1 MFNSSNT
8 KRIKIEAANATLV
21 EGHHEDSDDGVHTTK
36 IIGSSSGSGGN
47 PVTYKLISPAGS
59 GSNTATVLTQP
70 LSGQFYVI
78 GNPSEVQ
85 ASNSGSS
92 GGGAGRVIAPK
103 ATLTL
108 ANNSPPSS
116 LRCVFD
122 KQVCAFIHF
131 FEDYLLVFFIRFELS
146 WSDRT
151 L

>member
-36 IIGSSSGSGGN
+36 IIGSGSGGN

-92 GGGAGRVIAPK
+92 GGAGRVIAPK

-116 LRCVFD
+116 LRCVLIS
-122 KQVCAFIHF
+122 KSV
-131 FEDYLLVFFIRFELS
+131 L
-146 WSDRT
+146 
-151 L
+151 

>member
-1 MFNSSNT
+1 MALLHINT
-8 KRIKIEAANATLV
+8 AIWQVFELV
-21 EGHHEDSDDGVHTTK
+21 ENRTVWWEIGLFWRNFHHREDSDDGVHTTK

-92 GGGAGRVIAPK
+92 GGAGRVIAPK

-116 LRCVFD
+116 LRCVLINKSVLWYNF
-122 KQVCAFIHF
+122 
-131 FEDYLLVFFIRFELS
+131 
-146 WSDRT
+146 
-151 L
+151 

>member
-85 ASNSGSS
+85 ASNSGPSV
-92 GGGAGRVIAPK
+92 GAGRVIAPK

-116 LRCVFD
+116 LRCVLIS
-122 KQVCAFIHF
+122 KS
-131 FEDYLLVFFIRFELS
+131 LL
-146 WSDRT
+146 
-151 L
+151 

>member
-1 MFNSSNT
+1 LEILTKITKKNKQTNKMFNSSNT

-131 FEDYLLVFFIRFELS
+131 FEDY
-146 WSDRT
+146 
-151 L
+151 

>member
-1 MFNSSNT
+1 MEILTKITKKNKQTNKMFNSSNT

-131 FEDYLLVFFIRFELS
+131 FEDY
-146 WSDRT
+146 
-151 L
+151 